1 MVERRRRSPRR
12 RRRGPPGVQGRPE
25 DGRPVQALGTLAGEA
40 GRHPRPERHKI
51 GAEFKADD
59 AVLFTLSECTEA
71 ALEFANANTIS
82 IRNAHE
88 IAAAIDAL
96 GIERFPELLNPDS
109 KLCPKCGAP
118 MILRKTATPF
128 WGCSTYPRCRGK
140 IEA

>member
-1 MVERRRRSPRR
+1 M
-12 RRRGPPGVQGRPE
+12 
-25 DGRPVQALGTLAGEA
+25 
-40 GRHPRPERHKI
+40 
-51 GAEFKADD
+51 
-59 AVLFTLSECTEA
+59 LFTLSGCTDA
-71 ALEFANANTIS
+71 ALEAARKNSVA
-82 IRNAHE
+82 IRGAPE